1 MEIRHYLTVSG
12 RDIYQAWLDDLKDV
26 RARVAIQRR
35 VDRLTAGNY
44 GDHKFCR
51 DGISELRID
60 VGAGYRVYYARAGR
74 TILLIVCGG
83 DKRTQAAD
91 IERAVKCWDDY
102 QRRLP

>member
-1 MEIRHYLTVSG
+1 MEIRHYLTASG
-12 RDIYQAWLDDLKDV
+12 RDFYQAWLDDLKDM

-35 VDRLTAGNY
+35 VDRLAAGNF

-83 DKRTQAAD
+83 DKRTQSAD
-91 IERAVKCWDDY
+91 IKRAVKCWDDY